1 MYISKKY
8 NANHLSNCCPMIIRI
23 LCIFG
28 YFGLINVVEAQDNPL
43 LISGSLILTNN
54 GIDPVPAFALGKPA
68 LMSQLE
74 LNKKNFIYIN
84 QLNIAVADF
93 KPWSQTNWF
102 LYKIPVSKKGF
113 FRTGLAFSYFHKRD
127 KLDFPTRPNTETQI
141 LNRYLAFEL
150 SYHHQFSDRL
160 SMSLTNWMARG
171 IEWDAVRHG
180 NFTNLGAFISN
191 LISGK
196 FTIHLAPN
204 LFYVTNAAPFKGWF
218 TSANVWLYYKKI
230 PLGLT
235 GQFVLP
241 LDTDPPTDKNWNIGL
256 IYKY

>member
-1 MYISKKY
+1 
-8 NANHLSNCCPMIIRI
+8 MIIRI
-23 LCIFG
+23 LFILG
-28 YFGLINVVEAQDNPL
+28 YFGFMNVVDAQNNSL
-43 LISGSLILTNN
+43 KISGSLILTNN

-68 LMSQLE
+68 LMSHLE

-84 QLNIAVADF
+84 QLNVAATDF

-102 LYKIPVSKKGF
+102 LFKIPVIKKGF

-127 KLDFPTRPNTETQI
+127 KLDFPGRTATETQI

-171 IEWDAVRHG
+171 IEWDAVGRG
-180 NFTNLGAFISN
+180 NFTNIGAYISN
-191 LISGK
+191 LSLGNI
-196 FTIHLAPN
+196 TMNLAPN
-204 LFYVTNAAPFKGWF
+204 LFYVTNVAPFKGWF
-218 TSANVWLYYKKI
+218 TSANMWFYYKEF
-230 PLGLT
+230 PLGIT

-241 LDTDPPTDKNWNIGL
+241 LHTDPPTAENWNLGL